1 MYTYIEYIECIMQ
14 NLAYYTKQLKKKKKK
29 NSADEQLSEI
39 IFLSCYNKQWLHP

>member
-1 MYTYIEYIECIMQ
+1 MYHAESSILHKTV
-14 NLAYYTKQLKKKKKK
+14 KKKKK